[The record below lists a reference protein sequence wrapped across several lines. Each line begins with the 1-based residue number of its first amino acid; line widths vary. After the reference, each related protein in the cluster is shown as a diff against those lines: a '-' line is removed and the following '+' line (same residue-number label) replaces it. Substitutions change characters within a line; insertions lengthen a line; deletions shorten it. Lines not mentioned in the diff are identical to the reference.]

1 MIIVFDN
8 ANKRNML
15 LWLRGFPRNKLSNKL
30 STFFNLLGLTMKK
43 AKQNKTKMK
52 QRACKLNALKTP
64 EI

>member
-8 ANKRNML
+8 ANKRKML
-15 LWLRGFPRNKLSNKL
+15 AWLRGFPQLSM
-30 STFFNLLGLTMKK
+30 FFNLLGLTMKK